1 MNTYD
6 ESIKAA
12 DAYTRRVE
20 MRLPEINAQVAA
32 DYAAWTEHY
41 LFAPRGQDISKPCRD
56 RWGWCFTHMA
66 KALPEGYTPPR
77 YTAVGVHYE
86 DE

>member
-20 MRLPEINAQVAA
+20 MRLPEINAK
-32 DYAAWTEHY
+32 
-41 LFAPRGQDISKPCRD
+41 RGQPGLR
-56 RWGWCFTHMA
+56 G
-66 KALPEGYTPPR
+66 LG
-77 YTAVGVHYE
+77 
-86 DE
+86 